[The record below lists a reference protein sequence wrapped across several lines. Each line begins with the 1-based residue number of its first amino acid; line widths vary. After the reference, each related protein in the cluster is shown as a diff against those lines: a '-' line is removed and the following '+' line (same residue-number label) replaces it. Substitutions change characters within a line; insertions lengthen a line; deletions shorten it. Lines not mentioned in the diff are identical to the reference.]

1 MEKKDENDVY
11 REYKDEKDEIR
22 NMQKFIH
29 EIKNLKPLDEE
40 QLVKINSMNYE
51 NRLKILVAWNI
62 MINHCK
68 NILEEEY

>member
-1 MEKKDENDVY
+1 MEKKGENDVY

-29 EIKNLKPLDEE
+29 EIKNLKPLTEE

-51 NRLKILVAWNI
+51 NRMQILVAWNI

-68 NILEEEY
+68 NILEEEC